1 MDKNTAQIIV
11 SMKNN
16 DLNDRL
22 DLMEAKKKRGEKEK
36 RKRRKIFS
44 VKKKRRMEWKSK
56 VIQWPDKTRA
66 FVLEIHGGWVGH
78 TEVSIDRIGGGK
90 TNRNEGGHRD
100 REKTKVFFDLG
111 R

>member
-22 DLMEAKKKRGEKEK
+22 DLMEAKKKRGGGEKEK

-44 VKKKRRMEWKSK
+44 VKKKRRME
-56 VIQWPDKTRA
+56 
-66 FVLEIHGGWVGH
+66 
-78 TEVSIDRIGGGK
+78 
-90 TNRNEGGHRD
+90 
-100 REKTKVFFDLG
+100 
-111 R
+111 